1 MTRAVLYFDV
11 SQLSEFSKALQR
23 IEELRIIVP
32 VEVEKI
38 TTIEDDIAV
47 ILNVPPE
54 DSIELVKN
62 ALPGAVVVA

>member
-47 ILNVPPE
+47 ILNVPE

-62 ALPGAVVVA
+62 ALPSAVVVA